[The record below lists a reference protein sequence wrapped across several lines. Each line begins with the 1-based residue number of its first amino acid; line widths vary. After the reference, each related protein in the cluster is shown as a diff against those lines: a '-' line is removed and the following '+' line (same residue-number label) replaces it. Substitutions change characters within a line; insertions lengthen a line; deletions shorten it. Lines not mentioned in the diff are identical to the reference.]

1 MSGALTTA
9 TFQTLEVGRS
19 AVVGTLNFSSVS
31 ALLGIG
37 TKAIDAGAAAI
48 IDLRGITESDSS
60 GLALLVEWLSVARN
74 AKRTLRYENMPQQIR
89 QLARLSD
96 VEDLLDA
103 KPEHPDVKAA

>member
-1 MSGALTTA
+1 MSGALTPA

-19 AVVGTLNFSSVS
+19 GVVGALNFASVS
-31 ALLGIG
+31 ALLEAG
-37 TKAIDAGAAAI
+37 TKAIATGAAAI

-74 AKRTLRYENMPQQIR
+74 AKRSLRYENMPQQIR

-103 KPEHPDVKAA
+103 HPEHPDMKPA